1 MNKRISL
8 TELKNM
14 VKESVIREINE
25 HILGPG
31 ERFTPYSPEERE
43 RNFAPIMGKDRR
55 NLYQKNP
62 SYYYALL
69 LKKGYTPEEAR
80 EEVKR
85 MVGHDLFETKNED

>member
-1 MNKRISL
+1 
-8 TELKNM
+8 
-14 VKESVIREINE
+14 
-25 HILGPG
+25 
-31 ERFTPYSPEERE
+31 
-43 RNFAPIMGKDRR
+43 MGKDGR